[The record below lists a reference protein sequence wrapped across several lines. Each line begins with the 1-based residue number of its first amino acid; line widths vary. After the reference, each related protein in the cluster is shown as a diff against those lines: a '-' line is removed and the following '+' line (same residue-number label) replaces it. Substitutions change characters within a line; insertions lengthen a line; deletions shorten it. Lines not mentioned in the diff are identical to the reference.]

1 VAAAE
6 PFVLKIGLVS
16 VELQRWFE
24 LNRTNSAIFITAW
37 NPLSIPTP
45 APKNHAA
52 QQKLLDEV
60 NFRGLRYLDGEGC
73 DPSGRWPCEP
83 SLLVFG
89 MSLEAAKTLAKQF
102 FQNGLVYAAD
112 DAMPRLILLR

>member
-1 VAAAE
+1 M
-6 PFVLKIGLVS
+6 LKIGQAS
-16 VELQRWFE
+16 PELERWFK
-24 LNRTNSAIFITAW
+24 LNRVNSAIFITAW

-45 APKNHAA
+45 TPENHAA

-73 DPSGRWPCEP
+73 DPSGRWSCEP

-89 MSLEAAKTLAKQF
+89 MSLEAAKKLAEQF
-102 FQNGLVYAAD
+102 HQNGLIYAD
-112 DAMPRLILLR
+112 GDAIPRLILLR